1 MCANMNLNI
10 KDKTESLNRRRKIGP
25 MIDKKT
31 ENSMTFA
38 TWQLFLRQFFEILF
52 EFMIFI
58 YRTVF
63 LSMSQLSAQTY

>member
-1 MCANMNLNI
+1 
-10 KDKTESLNRRRKIGP
+10 